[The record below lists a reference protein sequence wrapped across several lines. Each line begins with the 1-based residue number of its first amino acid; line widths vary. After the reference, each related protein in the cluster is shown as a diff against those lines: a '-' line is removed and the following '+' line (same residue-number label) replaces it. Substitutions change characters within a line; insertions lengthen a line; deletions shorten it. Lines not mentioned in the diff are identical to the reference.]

1 MLADVVR
8 DRRRDSKRVKE
19 KRLKKAVVARQKRQI
34 KKRIR
39 TKLVLKGSKLGKL

>member
-19 KRLKKAVVARQKRQI
+19 KRLKKAVVARQKKQVD
-34 KKRIR
+34 KKKI
-39 TKLVLKGSKLGKL
+39 TE